1 MSRPAPLVSI
11 VTTLEYPRLQPL
23 VCLESWTKGQT
34 LPQDESELI
43 VVASGRHGWLEREV
57 SGILRPQ
64 DRMIQVKTKDEMAL
78 YDAGVRE
85 ARGTWIM
92 FTEPHCLAKPGCIV
106 ELIKYCE
113 EHDLA
118 GACVRT
124 LPTPPD
130 DRRISRM
137 EGRMYEEAAALWTKE
152 KDWRKF
158 TKRGT
163 LLKRSAY
170 VEAGGLPPGHLR
182 YGEITL
188 AATLHELGHRV
199 GHNPAAEIT
208 HYNPKNL
215 AELLGYVWEF
225 RRMERKVALSG
236 SQKGKGTV
244 TTSRAEADPSLS
256 DTFAASPTLRRHV
269 RDLASRKEMASIP
282 HLPQVPGAGR
292 LALRRALEAPRIAAR
307 FVMTWLRFTLVEKS
321 EDASYALFIKCWQTF
336 GDLSAALQGPLQ
348 GESHAPPRPLATGRT
363 HVIGALDP
371 SCLAGCHALEQ
382 HQEVDFR
389 WTGPIT
395 LLRFAPQEEVP
406 QEVILEY
413 LKARPLKG
421 RELRVWWNR
430 TLLTFKKEQSDAG
443 RWVFGPKDGQTR
455 RRPVPGEADDL
466 LVIFCPPVQGNDH
479 DPRLLGL
486 ALKTVTVL
494 P

>member
-92 FTEPHCLAKPGCIV
+92 FTEPHCLANPDCIA
-106 ELIKYCE
+106 ELIRYCD

-199 GHNPAAEIT
+199 GYTAAAGIT

-215 AELLGYVWEF
+215 GELLGYVWEF

-244 TTSRAEADPSLS
+244 TTSRAEADPTLS

-269 RDLASRKEMASIP
+269 RDLASRKEMAAIP
-282 HLPQVPGAGR
+282 HLPQVPGAGA
-292 LALRRALEAPRIAAR
+292 LALRRVLEAPRIAAR
-307 FVMTWLRFTLVEKS
+307 FVMTWLRFSLPWRS
-321 EDASYALFIKCWQTF
+321 EDAGYALFIKCWQTF
-336 GDLSAALQGPLQ
+336 GDLSVSLQRPQREGPRTL
-348 GESHAPPRPLATGRT
+348 PRRLETGRAHAIST
-363 HVIGALDP
+363 LDP
-371 SCLAGCHALEQ
+371 
-382 HQEVDFR
+382 
-389 WTGPIT
+389 
-395 LLRFAPQEEVP
+395 
-406 QEVILEY
+406 
-413 LKARPLKG
+413 
-421 RELRVWWNR
+421 
-430 TLLTFKKEQSDAG
+430 
-443 RWVFGPKDGQTR
+443 
-455 RRPVPGEADDL
+455 
-466 LVIFCPPVQGNDH
+466 
-479 DPRLLGL
+479 
-486 ALKTVTVL
+486 
-494 P
+494 